1 MRILNMILKFPRT
14 TIALALLITVAFLRQ
29 VPDLQVDTNIKNM
42 LPQDMPTI
50 QALDKMEAVFGG
62 SEIVVIAVKSDQL
75 WETGTLE
82 YLSALADTLSEL
94 PEMDKVMSIFS
105 AFNLESSDDGFSVND
120 LIESIPE
127 NPEEFAALEA
137 RIRDN
142 DLAMGTLVSEDFKSI
157 AFVGLL
163 RPSVEINDDQLRLE
177 IERLVAKT
185 QGDGYETYYAGL
197 PLTRSFVSLHMAT
210 DMRRFLPYGI
220 FVMILMLAF
229 SFRSWMGV
237 FLPLLIVIMSIIW
250 TFGLMALFGIKFTFV
265 AMLIPVMLIAI
276 ANDYGIHII
285 AHYFES
291 IRTNP
296 ALSKKDRIIKVITS
310 LGMPIF
316 LAGITTIAGFL
327 SLLSHVLVDAQKV
340 GLLASVGIF
349 VAFILSL
356 TVIPAA
362 MLLLRIPLTVAGGA
376 KEVRFDKFLLG
387 WTHFFTSHPRK
398 ILVGSV
404 IILLIIGLGIPKIV
418 VDTDPN
424 HYYKIDDPVRVNN
437 EKIGELF
444 GGSTQLSI
452 LVEGDIKSPEILNQM
467 LSLSEF
473 VKSHPQVSDVISIAD
488 MITRMNEAFH
498 GGDSTYKVIPLSRNL
513 VAQYLLL
520 YSFSGDASDLDRYV
534 DYDYQQAQIIVRINR
549 VSTTE
554 INNLIHDLEAYIA
567 DHHDQTVFTSVTGF
581 ATVMGI
587 LIDFLVKGQTYSLA
601 ISIIL
606 VFLITTLVFRS
617 FIGGLISTTPLA
629 MAIISVF
636 GLMGYAK
643 IELNAAT
650 AMLSSIMIGV
660 GVDYTIH
667 FLWHLRDYLD
677 EGLELNDAIHQTMLH
692 SGKGIIYNA
701 LSVVVGFAVLL
712 LSTFLPIEFF
722 GFLIVFSISMCLFGA
737 LAILPALIVLTKPR
751 FLLHSKHHKGV

>member
-14 TIALALLITVAFLRQ
+14 TIALALLVTVAFLRQ
-29 VPDLQVDTNIKNM
+29 IPDLQVDTNIKNM
-42 LPQDMPTI
+42 LPQNMPTI
-50 QALDKMEAVFGG
+50 QALDKMEEIFGG
-62 SEIVVIAVKSDQL
+62 SEIIVIAVQSDHL
-75 WETGTLE
+75 WEPGTLE
-82 YLSALADTLSEL
+82 YLSALSDTLSDL
-94 PEMDKVMSIFS
+94 QEMDKVMSIFS
-105 AFNLESSDDGFSVND
+105 AVNLESSDEGFSVKD
-120 LIESIPE
+120 LVETMPRNEAEI
-127 NPEEFAALEA
+127 AHLKA

-163 RPSVEINDDQLRLE
+163 RPSVDFNDDQLRKE

-185 QGDGYETYYAGL
+185 RTDGYQAYYAGL
-197 PLTRSFVSLHMAT
+197 PLTRSFISLHMAT

-220 FVMILMLAF
+220 IIMILLLAI

-250 TFGLMALFGIKFTFV
+250 TFGLMSVFGIKFTFM

-285 AHYFES
+285 AQYFES
-291 IRTNP
+291 IRANP
-296 ALSKKDRIIKVITS
+296 DLPKKERIIEVITS

-316 LAGITTIAGFL
+316 LAGITTVAGFL

-340 GLLASVGIF
+340 GLLASFGIF
-349 VAFILSL
+349 VAFVLSL
-356 TVIPAA
+356 AVIPAA
-362 MLLLRIPLTVAGGA
+362 MLLLRIPQVVANGE

-387 WTHFFTSHPRK
+387 WSNFFTRQPK
-398 ILVGSV
+398 KVLLGSV
-404 IILLIIGLGIPKIV
+404 VILILIGFGIPKIV

-424 HYYKIDDPVRVNN
+424 HYYKISDPVRVNN

-473 VKSHPQVSDVISIAD
+473 VKTHPQVSDVISIAD

-498 GGDSTYKVIPLSRNL
+498 GGDSTFRVIPESRNL

-534 DYDYQQAQIIVRINR
+534 DYDYQKAQIIVRIDR

-554 INNLIHDLEAYIA
+554 INNLIHDLEQYISA
-567 DHHDQTVFTSVTGF
+567 HHDKQVFTSVTGF

-587 LIDFLVKGQTYSLA
+587 LIDFLVRGQAYSLV
-601 ISIIL
+601 ISVFL
-606 VFLITTLVFRS
+606 VFLITAAVFRS
-617 FIGGLISTTPLA
+617 LIGGLVSTAPLA
-629 MAIISVF
+629 MAITLVF
-636 GLMGYAK
+636 GLMGYAH

-667 FLWHLRDYLD
+667 FLWHLREYLD
-677 EGLELNDAIHQTMLH
+677 QGLELNDAIHMTMIH

-737 LAILPALIVLTKPR
+737 LAILPALIVVTKPK
-751 FLLHSKHHKGV
+751 FLMHSGHQKGA